1 MAQKPRNKGKRFG
14 IWIRVSTDMQAQ
26 GDSPLH
32 HEKRARAFAEAK
44 DWKVATV
51 YDLSGVSGKSVID
64 HPEAKRMMAD
74 VKSGDIDGI
83 IFTKLARLARNTREL
98 LDFADY
104 FKAHNTAL
112 VSLDE
117 SFDTSTPSG
126 MLFYT
131 VLSALTQWER
141 EEISARAK
149 ASVPIRAKLGKNTGG
164 QASFGYQWKDGKLIP
179 HPEEAPIRRHLYEL
193 FAEHKRLR
201 TVARMMNEQGYRT
214 RKCAAFSD
222 TTVKRLL
229 ADPTAKG
236 EHRANYT
243 TTSDRT
249 TSWDVKPESEW
260 VIREVEPIISVEL
273 WDACNQEL
281 AERAKAYKRPARR
294 SPHLFT
300 GYMFCCCGGKMYVPS
315 NSRKYV
321 CAECKDK
328 ISIDDIEGIYHDQL
342 TQFFL
347 SGDEQQR
354 FAEKAD
360 EDIRDKEMLLKTLHS
375 EKEKTEREMEKVYQ
389 LYLKDKISPDGFG
402 RRNRPLEERLA
413 QIEDELPRLEG
424 QLDNLKSDVMNRD
437 VMMSE
442 GKELFDDWNSF
453 STDKK
458 KLIIDSIT
466 DHITVCDDAVTLHF
480 KDFNPSPIPTKN
492 QSSHPS
498 ESNDNLATNP
508 HGFIAATNWT
518 RAG

>member
-1 MAQKPRNKGKRFG
+1 
-14 IWIRVSTDMQAQ
+14 MQAQ